1 MPTIQEQFTYEEI
14 SNHFE
19 KDTHIGVQGLE
30 IEKIHVLYGETSP
43 EDILSTIIYLM
54 IIKSKIW
61 KVRLR

>member
-43 EDILSTIIYLM
+43 EDIFAVFM
-54 IIKSKIW
+54 IQMVS
-61 KVRLR
+61 